1 MNKEF
6 NELYDMYQKA
16 KKENDLAKLKEV
28 KQIMIENAKKRGCN
42 ASEDTSFEALL
53 QLNGQLNQ
61 EEEKQRLT
69 EFCDQER
76 EKQTSRNK
84 YRK

>member
-1 MNKEF
+1 MDKEF
-6 NELYDMYQKA
+6 NELYDMYQNVVKTNDIA
-16 KKENDLAKLKEV
+16 KQNEILQAMRENV
-28 KQIMIENAKKRGCN
+28 KRRGGDV
-42 ASEDTSFEALL
+42 SEETSYGELL
-53 QLNGQLNQ
+53 QRNGQLNQ